1 MDRVELISEL
11 NKIKLIDN
19 QSLRAIYNSF
29 IRLNKHIIIIISS
42 ELYEKLQTEL
52 QCIYYES
59 VYGDNDEDSLMVY
72 NQFIEVLD
80 EVINMV

>member
-80 EVINMV
+80 EVINMI

>member
-72 NQFIEVLD
+72 NQFIEVLE
-80 EVINMV
+80 EVINMI

>member
-1 MDRVELISEL
+1 MDRVELINEL

-19 QSLRAIYNSF
+19 ELLKTIYNSF
-29 IRLNKHIIIIISS
+29 IHLNKHIKTIISS
-42 ELYEKLQTEL
+42 ELYEKLQIEL
-52 QCIYYES
+52 ECIYYES

-72 NQFIEVLD
+72 NQFIKVLD

>member
-1 MDRVELISEL
+1 MDRVELINEL

-80 EVINMV
+80 EVINMI